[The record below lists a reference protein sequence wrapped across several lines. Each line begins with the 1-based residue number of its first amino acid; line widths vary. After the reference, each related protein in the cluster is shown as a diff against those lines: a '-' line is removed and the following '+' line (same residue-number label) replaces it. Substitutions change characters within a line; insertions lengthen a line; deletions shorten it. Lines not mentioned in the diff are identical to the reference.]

1 MKGFTMKRNVMDV
14 LLTRKNTLDLSW
26 FAPDFDVKVTIVKP
40 LTEKAQGKLMEYL
53 YAPDANS
60 NTFTM
65 EDVSLQELEGFVLY
79 LGAHVFDSESVY
91 IDAAHLWVLL
101 ELDKGDE
108 FILDV
113 CVDEL
118 IIEVTK
124 R

>member
-1 MKGFTMKRNVMDV
+1 MKRNVMDV